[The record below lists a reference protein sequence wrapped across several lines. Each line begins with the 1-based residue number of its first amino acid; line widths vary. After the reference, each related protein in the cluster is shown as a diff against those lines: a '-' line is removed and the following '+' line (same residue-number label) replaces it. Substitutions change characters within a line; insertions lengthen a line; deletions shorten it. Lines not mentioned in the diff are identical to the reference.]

1 MIDVSGIPRSSSQIK
16 RGLELRRSEL
26 REDMDLLFRGRK
38 PRLTAATETTEGIDA
53 SAGDSRI
60 PLLPIVAAGAVV
72 GFFLLR
78 RSVWPLRM
86 AGRFVELAA
95 PAMVPVFVRRV
106 LGRE

>member
-1 MIDVSGIPRSSSQIK
+1 VIDVSGIPRTSAQIK
-16 RGLELRRSEL
+16 RDLELRRSEL

-38 PRLTAATETTEGIDA
+38 ARSSGAMEAGGFDIEPR
-53 SAGDSRI
+53 DSSL

-72 GFFLLR
+72 GFLLMR

-86 AGRFVELAA
+86 ASRFVELAA
-95 PAMVPVFVRRV
+95 PAMVPTLARRL